1 MKKSYD
7 ESIQLDDGT
16 RRDDVNAVLIFI
28 IETHEALHLLVKFKL
43 LATSVIPTSMK
54 IQTTQVERFCHTR

>member
-16 RRDDVNAVLIFI
+16 RRDVVNAVLIFI
-28 IETHEALHLLVKFKL
+28 IETHEAPHLLVKFKL
-43 LATSVIPTSMK
+43 LATSVIPTSL
-54 IQTTQVERFCHTR
+54 ENHA